1 MKVYTASK
9 SRSKGREFWAVIF
22 RHPGRIDPN
31 TNETGRRV
39 RRGLGTPHEYEADR
53 LVDQLNELLANQP
66 MWGPAA
72 RSIAAMK
79 YDVRVVEIFY
89 DGLESTRTDFS
100 AIRDSVLRLPT
111 IEEGYPRVLLLG
123 TTGAG
128 KTTVVRQLLGTDPNT
143 ERFPSTSTAKTTIAE
158 TELIIGGS
166 SEFSAVITFSTH
178 DEIVDSLSENVVE
191 AAIAVFNGKNDDEVQ
206 RKLLDHVNQRHRFS
220 YILGRGAAA
229 QTVDDDDYD
238 DDDDDVS
245 AAIDDSAFDGIDM
258 AATAAVLRDCTDT
271 LKAIVAKRTAYLRA
285 QLEPS
290 SDDERT
296 ITELIEDEV
305 QNQLHETPEFHHIVD
320 KLMEEMELRFDHLDT
335 RQLKRNRQGWPV
347 SWHWSTNDRA
357 SFIRTIMRFS
367 SNQASLFGSLLTPLV
382 NGIRVAGPFRPS
394 WMSDTPTLVLID
406 GEGLGHTP
414 GSASTLST
422 SVAKQVESVDAVV
435 LVDNAQQPMQ
445 AAPLAAMKSLA
456 VSGNAKK
463 LHLLFTHFDL
473 VKGQNMP
480 SFAQKEEH
488 VLASAE
494 NVLGSIGNELGPV
507 GERALRQ
514 RLEKARYFV
523 GNIHERLDGEKKSQK
538 RSRAQLEALLLSI
551 KQGTPVLAAG
561 LGKPIYDRMHLSIAV
576 SEAAQSFH
584 RKWRALL
591 GIKIQA
597 DTPKEP
603 WQRIKA
609 LTRRLASD
617 MDDHYDTLMPVAD
630 LRNHLQ
636 TQVFIML
643 QRPVNWVGTE
653 PDEDEKLAVIEN
665 ASNSVTKRLFALT
678 ERRLVTDVQPDWSN
692 AYLLSGPGSTFE
704 RARRV
709 ANDVYDRAVPVPTA
723 AATLDQN
730 KFLTEVANLLTEVSE
745 EVGFEFH

>member
-1 MKVYTASK
+1 MKIYTASK

-22 RHPGRIDPN
+22 RHPARIDPN
-31 TNETGRRV
+31 TNEPGRRV
-39 RRGLGTPHEYEADR
+39 RRGLGTPNEYEADR
-53 LVDQLNELLANQP
+53 LVGQLNELLSSQQ

-72 RSIAAMK
+72 RSMAAMK
-79 YDVRVVEIFY
+79 YDERVVEIFY
-89 DGLESTRTDFS
+89 DGLESTRTNFS
-100 AIRDSVLRLPT
+100 DIRDSILRLPT
-111 IEEGYPRVLLLG
+111 LEEGYPRVLLLG

-166 SEFSAVITFSTH
+166 SEFSAVVTFSTH

-191 AAIAVFNGKNDDEVQ
+191 AAIAVFNGRSDEEVQ

-220 YILGRGAAA
+220 YILGRGVAA
-229 QTVDDDDYD
+229 TGGEDDDYD
-238 DDDDDVS
+238 DEDELSGVVDD
-245 AAIDDSAFDGIDM
+245 AAFDGIDM
-258 AATAAVLRDCTDT
+258 VATAAVLRECTDK
-271 LKAIVAKRTAYLRA
+271 LKAMVLNRTEYVRA

-296 ITELIEDEV
+296 ITELIEDEI
-305 QNQLHETPEFHHIVD
+305 QNQLHEAPEFHQIVD
-320 KLMEEMELRFDHLDT
+320 KLIDEMELRFEHLDT
-335 RQLKRNRQGWPV
+335 LQLKRNRQGWPV
-347 SWHWSTNDRA
+347 SWHWSTDDRTA
-357 SFIRTIMRFS
+357 FIKTIMRFS
-367 SNQASLFGSLLTPLV
+367 SNQASLFGTLLTPLV
-382 NGIRVAGPFRPS
+382 NGIRVAGPFKPT
-394 WMSDTPTLVLID
+394 WTTDTPKLVLID

-463 LHLLFTHFDL
+463 LHFLFTHFDL
-473 VKGQNMP
+473 VKGPNMP
-480 SFAQKEEH
+480 SFTVKEEH

-494 NVLGSIGNELGPV
+494 NVLGSIGNELGPI
-507 GERALRQ
+507 GERALRK
-514 RLEKARYFV
+514 RLDTARYFV
-523 GNIHERLDGEKKSQK
+523 GNIHERLDGAKKSQK
-538 RSRAQLEALLLSI
+538 RTRAQLDALLFSVQ
-551 KQGTPVLAAG
+551 QGTPVLATG

-576 SEAAQSFH
+576 SEAAQAYH
-584 RKWRALL
+584 RKWRSLL
-591 GIKIQA
+591 GLRAQA
-597 DTPKEP
+597 QSPKEP

-609 LTRRLASD
+609 LTRRLASG

-630 LRNHLQ
+630 LRNQLQ

-643 QRPVNWVGTE
+643 QRPVSWVGSE
-653 PDEDEKLAVIEN
+653 PTEDEKQAVIEN
-665 ASNSVTKRLFALT
+665 ASNAVTMRLFPLT
-678 ERRLVTDVQPDWSN
+678 ERRLITEVQPAWSD
-692 AYLLSGPGSTFE
+692 AYLLSGAGSTFE
-704 RARRV
+704 RARRI

-730 KFLTEVANLLTEVSE
+730 RFLTEVADLLMEVSE
-745 EVGFEFH
+745 EVGFEFR

>member
-1 MKVYTASK
+1 MKIYTASK

-31 TNETGRRV
+31 TNELGRRV
-39 RRGLGTPHEYEADR
+39 RRGLGTPNEYEADR
-53 LVDQLNELLANQP
+53 LVEQLNELLASQP

-79 YDVRVVEIFY
+79 YDERVVEIFY

-100 AIRDSVLRLPT
+100 GIRDSILRLPT
-111 IEEGYPRVLLLG
+111 LDEGYPRVLLLG

-128 KTTVVRQLLGTDPNT
+128 KTTVVRQLLGTDPST

-166 SEFSAVITFSTH
+166 SEFSAVVTFSTH

-191 AAIAVFNGKNDDEVQ
+191 AAIAVFNGKSDEEVQ
-206 RKLLDHVNQRHRFS
+206 RKLLDHLNQRHRFS
-220 YILGRGAAA
+220 YILGRGVAA
-229 QTVDDDDYD
+229 TGVEDDDYD
-238 DDDDDVS
+238 DDEDEPSDVV
-245 AAIDDSAFDGIDM
+245 DDSVFDGIDM
-258 AATAAVLRDCTDT
+258 AATAVVLRECTDK
-271 LKAIVAKRTAYLRA
+271 LKSIVGKRTEYVRA

-296 ITELIEDEV
+296 ITELIEDEI
-305 QNQLHETPEFHHIVD
+305 QNQLHEAPEFHQIVD
-320 KLMEEMELRFDHLDT
+320 KLMDEMELRFDHLDAH
-335 RQLKRNRQGWPV
+335 QLKRNRQGWPV
-347 SWHWSTNDRA
+347 SWHWSTGDRA
-357 SFIRTIMRFS
+357 SFIKTIMRFS
-367 SNQASLFGSLLTPLV
+367 SNQASLFGTLLTPLV
-382 NGIRVAGPFRPS
+382 NGIRVAGPFKPT
-394 WMSDTPTLVLID
+394 WTTDTPTLVLID

-480 SFAQKEEH
+480 SFTQKEEH

-494 NVLGSIGNELGPV
+494 NVLSSLGNELGPV
-507 GERALRQ
+507 GERALRK
-514 RLEKARYFV
+514 RLETARYFV

-538 RSRAQLEALLLSI
+538 RTRAQLDALLLSI
-551 KQGTPVLAAG
+551 QQGTPVLATG

-576 SEAAQSFH
+576 SEAAQAFH

-591 GIKIQA
+591 GLKAQA
-597 DTPKEP
+597 ENPKEP

-609 LTRRLASD
+609 LTRRLASG

-630 LRNHLQ
+630 LRNQLQ
-636 TQVFIML
+636 TQVFVML
-643 QRPVNWVGTE
+643 QRPVSWVSSE
-653 PDEDEKLAVIEN
+653 PSEDEKQAVIEN
-665 ASNSVTKRLFALT
+665 ASNAVTKRLFALT
-678 ERRLVTDVQPDWSN
+678 ERRLVTDVQPAWSD
-692 AYLLSGPGSTFE
+692 AYLLSGAGSTFE
-704 RARRV
+704 RARRI

-730 KFLTEVANLLTEVSE
+730 KFLTEIADLLTEVSE
-745 EVGFEFH
+745 EVGFEFR